1 MTSKLM
7 RCGLCS
13 CLLLP
18 ILISA
23 PVIASDFAEA
33 SDVRQLEVTVIK
45 GKNLP
50 ALLNKNIDGY
60 SIMAVV
66 NNELEAIPFQFD
78 DKNIRGLT
86 YVPGGRLEVKGQ
98 AGVFEE
104 DDELA
109 FMYKDME
116 SQATTEM
123 RNMISGEVI
132 SELEIS
138 EKNSSRYAYVVKGN
152 AQRSLKSYASYNMDT
167 GLVTTENY
175 TLNIDPNNIFVWEDW
190 RHNGF
195 EGTPSAPNV
204 LDTMKI
210 RIYAKLGFLGAT
222 LHNSLI
228 PIKTLAAKNGPVR
241 AIVEA
246 DGSVRM
252 LGIKLA
258 TSGLSATFT
267 SQTIEYPL
275 YLKIPRA
282 AGALSDFRMD
292 VTYDFV
298 GFEGSRFRSA
308 LGPKEPLITG
318 SEESRK
324 LYKNYKMDLD
334 NPWVSLSTGK
344 NWDMIHLFKHSDN
357 FKPTLNTV
365 YKDVS
370 AGHKANKPERYKG
383 SSSEFGTSL
392 SDVPVGQ
399 GGASLEYVTYIGPN
413 LWQGNN
419 PEMAVYELMHPAK
432 VKVNE

>member
-1 MTSKLM
+1 MASKLIA
-7 RCGLCS
+7 CTLFS
-13 CLLLP
+13 YSLLSV
-18 ILISA
+18 LISA
-23 PVIASDFAEA
+23 PAIGSDFVEA
-33 SDVRQLEVTVIK
+33 SDVRQLEVTIIK
-45 GKNLP
+45 GKKLP
-50 ALLNKNIDGY
+50 ALLNKNIDSY

-66 NNELEAIPFQFD
+66 NNKLEAIPFQFD

-86 YVPGGRLEVKGQ
+86 YVPGGRLDVKGQ

-104 DDELA
+104 DDELV
-109 FMYKDME
+109 FMYKDMAP
-116 SQATTEM
+116 QATAEM
-123 RNMISGEVI
+123 RKMVSGEVV

-138 EKNSSRYAYVVKGN
+138 EKNSSRYAYVIKGN

-167 GLVTTENY
+167 GLVTTESY
-175 TLNIDPNNIFVWEDW
+175 TLDIDPDNIFVWEDW

-195 EGTPSAPNV
+195 EGTSSAPNV

-222 LHNSLI
+222 LYNSLI
-228 PIKTLAAKNGPVR
+228 PIKTLAVKNGPVR

-246 DGSVRM
+246 DGSVSM

-275 YLKIPRA
+275 YLEIPRA

-298 GFEGSRFRSA
+298 DFEGSRFRTA

-318 SEESRK
+318 SEESRE
-324 LYKNYKMDLD
+324 LYENYKMDLD

-344 NWDMIHLFKHSDN
+344 KWDMIHLFKHSDN
-357 FKPTLNTV
+357 FRPTLSTV
-365 YKDVS
+365 YKDVA

-399 GGASLEYVTYIGPN
+399 GGSSLEYVTYVGPN

-419 PEMAVYELMHPAK
+419 PEMTVYELMHPAE
-432 VKVNE
+432 VKVND